1 MQKPSSGWN
10 NQKKKSFNKPNGFK
24 KPNHSGNDK
33 KPVNRV
39 QHKKVKPKE
48 PEVKVITGD
57 PEKLYVEAYQK
68 LLDWVFPKKEDTQ
81 PTLIMNRLFGKN
93 DKGFLIEEKAKT
105 LLGVHDVEGTKL
117 QDKLVAEA
125 SNIRSTYKI
134 AITTTMDH
142 RSLTCDDILLIFN
155 SFTPLARYGLLIGTP
170 LEAYY
175 NDIRRIIIKVD
186 TIRIVTN
193 GIESSVVSKTVDA
206 NPA

>member
-10 NQKKKSFNKPNGFK
+10 NQKKSFK
-24 KPNHSGNDK
+24 KPNDFK
-33 KPVNRV
+33 KPNYNGNNKKPLNKV
-39 QHKKVKPKE
+39 QPKETKSKE

-93 DKGFLIEEKAKT
+93 DKGYLIEEKAKT
-105 LLGVHDVEGTKL
+105 LLGVHNVEGTKL
-117 QDKLVAEA
+117 QDRLVDEA

-134 AITTTMDH
+134 AITTAMDH
-142 RSLTCDDILLIFN
+142 HSLTCDDILLIFN

-175 NDIRRIIIKVD
+175 NDIRRIITKVD
-186 TIRIVTN
+186 TIRVITN
-193 GIESSVVSKTVDA
+193 GIESNVVSRA
-206 NPA
+206 Q

>member
-10 NQKKKSFNKPNGFK
+10 NQKKSFK
-24 KPNHSGNDK
+24 KPNDFK
-33 KPVNRV
+33 KPNYNGNNKKPLNKV
-39 QHKKVKPKE
+39 QPKETKPKE

-105 LLGVHDVEGTKL
+105 LLGVHNVEGTKL
-117 QDKLVAEA
+117 QDRLVAEA

-134 AITTTMDH
+134 AITTAMDH

-175 NDIRRIIIKVD
+175 NDIRRIITKVD
-186 TIRIVTN
+186 TIRVITN
-193 GIESSVVSKTVDA
+193 GIESNVVSRAIDT

>member
-10 NQKKKSFNKPNGFK
+10 NQKKSFK
-24 KPNHSGNDK
+24 KPNDFK
-33 KPVNRV
+33 KPNYNGNNKKPLNKV
-39 QHKKVKPKE
+39 QPKETKPKE

-105 LLGVHDVEGTKL
+105 LLGVHNVEGTKP
-117 QDKLVAEA
+117 QDRLVDEA

-134 AITTTMDH
+134 AITTAMNH

-175 NDIRRIIIKVD
+175 NDIRRIITKVD
-186 TIRIVTN
+186 TIRVITN
-193 GIESSVVSKTVDA
+193 GIESNVVSRAIDT

>member
-1 MQKPSSGWN
+1 MQKPSSSWN
-10 NQKKKSFNKPNGFK
+10 NQKKSFK
-24 KPNHSGNDK
+24 KPNDFK
-33 KPVNRV
+33 KPNYNGNNKKPLNKV
-39 QHKKVKPKE
+39 QPKETKPKE

-105 LLGVHDVEGTKL
+105 LLGVHDIEGTKL
-117 QDKLVAEA
+117 QDRLVDEA

-134 AITTTMDH
+134 AITTAMDH

-175 NDIRRIIIKVD
+175 NDIRRIITKVD
-186 TIRIVTN
+186 IIRVITN
-193 GIESSVVSKTVDA
+193 GIESNVVSRAIDT

>member
-10 NQKKKSFNKPNGFK
+10 NQKKSFK
-24 KPNHSGNDK
+24 KPNYNGNNK
-33 KPVNRV
+33 KPLNKV
-39 QHKKVKPKE
+39 QPKETKPKE

-105 LLGVHDVEGTKL
+105 LLGVHNVEGTKL
-117 QDKLVAEA
+117 QDRLVDEA

-134 AITTTMDH
+134 AITTAMNH

-175 NDIRRIIIKVD
+175 NDIRRIITKVD
-186 TIRIVTN
+186 TIRVITN
-193 GIESSVVSKTVDA
+193 GIESNVVSRAIDT

>member
-10 NQKKKSFNKPNGFK
+10 NQNKSFK
-24 KPNHSGNDK
+24 KPNDFK
-33 KPVNRV
+33 KPNYNGNNKKPLNKV
-39 QHKKVKPKE
+39 QPKETKPKE

-105 LLGVHDVEGTKL
+105 LLGVHNVEGTKL
-117 QDKLVAEA
+117 QDRLVDEA

-134 AITTTMDH
+134 AITTAMNH

-175 NDIRRIIIKVD
+175 NDIRRIITKVD
-186 TIRIVTN
+186 TIRVITN
-193 GIESSVVSKTVDA
+193 GIESNVVSRAIDT